1 MEEEKEGRGALYRV
15 IAAAVLLVAASL
27 IPAQGTARLLLYL
40 LPYIVVG
47 YEVIWNALKNIAHGE
62 VFDENFL
69 MSVAS
74 IGAFCIGQ
82 YPEAVAVLLFYAVGE
97 LFEDAAVDKSRR
109 SIADLMEIRPDYAN
123 VLRDGVEQKVAPE
136 TVAVG
141 ETILVKPSE
150 KVPLD
155 GVISEGETS
164 IDTAALTGESLPQ
177 DRKTGDAVTSGTV
190 NLTGMIKVEVRSSFG
205 ESTVSKILDLVQ
217 NASEKKTRQEEFIT
231 RFARWY
237 TPCVVAAAVLLAVIP
252 PLFFGQVWSEW
263 IRRALVFLVVSC
275 PCALVISV
283 PLSFFGGIGGASRK
297 GILIKG
303 STYLE
308 ALSKI
313 DTAVFDKTGT
323 LTKGSFRVVDV
334 HPEEISE
341 EELLAYAAAAESFSG
356 HPIAASILKANGREI
371 DPGRFGEVKELPG
384 RGIKAVYDGKT
395 VCAGNCALMDD
406 IGADWHDCKLTGTIV
421 HVAVNCKY
429 MGHIIISDEPKP
441 DSASAVA
448 GLQKAGVSRVV
459 MLTGDKRAVGE
470 SVAAELG
477 VPEVYAELLPA
488 DKVSKV
494 EELLAEKPAGRTL
507 AFVGDGVND
516 APVLSRADVGVA
528 MGALGS
534 DAAIEAAD
542 VILMDDRPSKLV
554 TALAISKKTM
564 RIVRENIVLALAVKA
579 VVLVLGALGIAT
591 MWMAVFGDVGVL
603 ILAVLNAVRA
613 LNVKAFDT
621 SHAK

>member
-190 NLTGMIKVEVRSSFG
+190 NLTGMIRVEVRSSFG

-441 DSASAVA
+441 DSAAAVA

-542 VILMDDRPSKLV
+542 VVLMDDRPSKLV

>member
-441 DSASAVA
+441 DSAAAVA

-542 VILMDDRPSKLV
+542 VVLMDDRPSKLV

>member
-97 LFEDAAVDKSRR
+97 LFEDAAVGKSRR

-150 KVPLD
+150 KIPLD

-177 DRKTGDAVTSGTV
+177 DRKTGDTVTSGTV

-252 PLFFGQVWSEW
+252 PLFFGQVWNEW

-371 DPGRFGEVKELPG
+371 DPSRFGEVKELPG

-441 DSASAVA
+441 DSAAAVA

-542 VILMDDRPSKLV
+542 VVLMDDRPSKLV

-579 VVLVLGALGIAT
+579 VILVLGALGIAT